1 MAWVRRAGILFTVF
15 AVATGLGGAA
25 AGAKKKHK
33 HKRKGWASQVTLA
46 LPASNQFTGKVGSK
60 LKSCRGARV
69 VTVTYTDPENGLTW
83 PLSVQRTSGEGRYE
97 VDLPKDAF
105 SGTYRAEVAKR
116 KVRALGHKQTC
127 KPAQSSIIIL
137 Q

>member
-1 MAWVRRAGILFTVF
+1 MAWARRAGILFTVLV
-15 AVATGLGGAA
+15 VAAGLGGAV

-33 HKRKGWASQVTLA
+33 HRKGWASQVTLA

-69 VTVTYTDPENGLTW
+69 VTVTYTDPDNGLSW
-83 PLSVQRTSGEGRYE
+83 PLSVQRTGGKGRYE

-116 KVRALGHKQTC
+116 KIRALGHKQTC
-127 KPAQSSIIIL
+127 KSAQSSILII

>member
-1 MAWVRRAGILFTVF
+1 MRWVRRAGILFVVLV
-15 AVATGLGGAA
+15 VAAGLGVAA

-33 HKRKGWASQVTLA
+33 HKKGWASQVTLA

-60 LKSCRGARV
+60 LKSCRGSRV
-69 VTVTYTDPENGLTW
+69 VTVTYTDPDNGITW
-83 PLSVQRTSGEGRYE
+83 PLSVQRTDGKGRYE
-97 VDLPKDAF
+97 ADLPKDAY
-105 SGTYRAEVAKR
+105 SGAYRAEVAQR

-127 KPAQSSIIIL
+127 KPAQSSILIL